1 MSVRQD
7 VASKRGWRGLTIGAW
22 ALLSVASGIAAVV
35 ITAVLAGVAEVVE
48 LFVDGPPRNY
58 PQILAWP
65 SWSIVVVGIA
75 ALIVTASLAVLAL
88 IQRSGPVLAA
98 IALVLVGLVTV
109 LALGAIGVW

>member
-1 MSVRQD
+1 M
-7 VASKRGWRGLTIGAW
+7 
-22 ALLSVASGIAAVV
+22 ASGIAAVV

-48 LFVDGPPRNY
+48 LFVDGPPPRNY